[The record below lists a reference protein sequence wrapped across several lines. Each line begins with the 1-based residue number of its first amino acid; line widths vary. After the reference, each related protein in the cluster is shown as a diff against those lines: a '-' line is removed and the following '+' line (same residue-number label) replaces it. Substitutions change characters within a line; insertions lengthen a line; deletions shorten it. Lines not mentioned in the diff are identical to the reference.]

1 MRRILFILKGLPYPI
16 DRDGLSVINY
26 RLLKM
31 ASEDYWFDIISLSE
45 ESKETILGTRGI
57 SNRIAR
63 IMVLPDKISDSS
75 SGRIFRLV
83 ARLFGKGTLPYDKL
97 LREQERNYDLIYICT
112 PPSAFYLPMFNCTT
126 PMFVNAVDSFSM
138 LNFRFYKQHRTIA
151 RFIKYVMYRIVE
163 RRCFAYSDVINFVSS
178 VDADYSKNLLDR
190 KKIIVIPNGVDYAYF
205 NSGNAVEREEN
216 ALLFVGNYKNISN
229 VTGIEY
235 FVNKIYPLIKKR
247 TPHLKLYIVG
257 PYACFDFKDDDVIV
271 TGYVEDLREYYR
283 RCTVFIAP
291 LLTGSGI
298 KNKILEAM
306 AAGIPIVSSSV
317 GVDGIHVENGRH
329 LLIVDGINQWCDEIV
344 ELLHSIPKRE
354 KLAIN
359 AQNYVKSNYA
369 WNGAVSQY
377 FQQFSSLIERK

>member
-112 PPSAFYLPMFNCTT
+112 PPSALYLSMFNCTT

-138 LNFRFYKQHRTIA
+138 LNFRFAEFNLQ
-151 RFIKYVMYRIVE
+151 MQQN
-163 RRCFAYSDVINFVSS
+163 SD
-178 VDADYSKNLLDR
+178 
-190 KKIIVIPNGVDYAYF
+190 
-205 NSGNAVEREEN
+205 
-216 ALLFVGNYKNISN
+216 
-229 VTGIEY
+229 
-235 FVNKIYPLIKKR
+235 
-247 TPHLKLYIVG
+247 
-257 PYACFDFKDDDVIV
+257 
-271 TGYVEDLREYYR
+271 
-283 RCTVFIAP
+283 
-291 LLTGSGI
+291 
-298 KNKILEAM
+298 
-306 AAGIPIVSSSV
+306 
-317 GVDGIHVENGRH
+317 
-329 LLIVDGINQWCDEIV
+329 
-344 ELLHSIPKRE
+344 
-354 KLAIN
+354 
-359 AQNYVKSNYA
+359 
-369 WNGAVSQY
+369 
-377 FQQFSSLIERK
+377 